1 MNYLTIEKSH
11 IKKLNNIERKKQLQ
25 KIKIIKQ
32 LYVKGSKSNS
42 DLCSH
47 LNISIPT
54 SIGLLNELINEGL
67 VEKQGRGLSIGGR
80 KPDLYGLRDNS
91 LYVLS
96 ISMEQFSTNM
106 IIFDNNN
113 NKITPI
119 QSFPIHL
126 SKDLEAADVLY
137 QHADKVIKSSGIEQ
151 EKLIG
156 VGISMPGLISSKEG
170 KNFTYLIPSEEEQ
183 SLQEILEKKFRKPV
197 YIQNDAKS
205 AALAELNFGLA
216 KGKKDV
222 LTLSMDWGIGLGIIM
237 DGKLIC
243 GTSGYSGEFGHIPI
257 TDEGLLCK
265 CGKRGC
271 LETVASSTALVQLA
285 KEGIK
290 SGESS
295 LLNNLS
301 KVDLENLEAH
311 HIIDAAN
318 KGDQFAINILSTIG
332 INLGKGIAILIQ
344 LFNPEL
350 LILGGKIADAKQYIS
365 TPIQHSINT
374 YSMKQ
379 LSEKTQISLSELGD
393 NAGIMGSVATVME
406 GILENQLD

>member
-1 MNYLTIEKSH
+1 
-11 IKKLNNIERKKQLQ
+11 
-25 KIKIIKQ
+25 IKQ

-54 SIGLLNELINEGL
+54 SIGLLNELIAEGF

-80 KPDLYGLRDNS
+80 KPDLYGLKDDS

-106 IIFDNNN
+106 AIFDNNN
-113 NKITPI
+113 NKKTSILTLSIPI
-119 QSFPIHL
+119 
-126 SKDLEAADVLY
+126 SKDLEAVETLCSNANDL
-137 QHADKVIKSSGIEQ
+137 INESGIDR

-156 VGISMPGLISSKEG
+156 TGISMPGLISSKEG
-170 KNFTYLIPSEEEQ
+170 INYTYLNSSGENQ
-183 SLQEILEKKFRKPV
+183 SLQELLEEKFKKPV

-205 AALAELNFGLA
+205 SALAELKFGLA

-222 LTLSMDWGIGLGIIM
+222 LVLSMDWGIGLGIIM
-237 DGKLIC
+237 DGKLIS
-243 GTSGYSGEFGHIPI
+243 GTSGFSGEFGHIPLS
-257 TDEGLLCK
+257 DEGLLCQ

-271 LETVASSTALVQLA
+271 LETVASSTALVQIA

-290 SGESS
+290 SGEFS

-301 KVDLENLEAH
+301 KEDLENLKAH

-318 KGDQFAINILSTIG
+318 KGDQFAIYILSKIG
-332 INLGKGIAILIQ
+332 INLGKGIAVLIQ

-350 LILGGKIADAKQYIS
+350 IILGGKIADAKQYIS
-365 TPIQHSINT
+365 TPVQHAINT
-374 YSMKQ
+374 YCMKQ
-379 LSEKTQISLSELGD
+379 LSEKTHIHLSELGE
-393 NAGIMGSVATVME
+393 NAGIMGSIATVMDN
-406 GILENQLD
+406 IFENH